1 MKNVLKEKSFQ
12 FALKVVEV
20 YKQIIAEHKEYGL
33 TKQFL
38 KAGTATGALIRE
50 AEFAQSK
57 ADFIS
62 KLSIALKEANETQY
76 WIDLLEAGKYITLE
90 TKSKLENEINEI
102 LPLLISS
109 IKTAK
114 SNLMKNE

>member
-20 YKQIIAEHKEYGL
+20 YKLIVAEHREYVL
-33 TKQFL
+33 SRQFL

-57 ADFIS
+57 PDFIS

-76 WIDLLEAGKYITLE
+76 WIELLEAGNYITPE
-90 TKSKLENEINEI
+90 TKMLLENEINEI

-114 SNLMKNE
+114 NNLKN

>member
-50 AEFAQSK
+50 AEFALSK

-76 WIDLLEAGKYITLE
+76 WIDLLEAGKFITPEIKSILE
-90 TKSKLENEINEI
+90 KEINEL
-102 LPLLISS
+102 LPLLIPS

-114 SNLMKNE
+114 KNLKT